1 MKLRFDGKQR
11 QYHPT
16 TGLDLVPGE
25 HEYPD
30 ERVEQLLEAGL
41 HKVKGSHEDAHTKK
55 GKE

>member
-25 HEYPD
+25 HDYPD
-30 ERVEQLLEAGL
+30 ERVEQLLEMGL